1 MSMTLSDWMLKYLIF
16 NWSWRGRLPTWFF
29 QILIGNIW
37 LSQIIRTQ
45 KKSIHSQ
52 YNIQS
57 FCFLTFWISSDHLMT
72 FRYHILCF
80 FWEQTW
86 TKVEQR
92 PDNLIYFSIFDH
104 SLLYIINWKR
114 CMMYKVVRS
123 DGKRFLNNFD
133 HIEYYVVEC
142 CSINICYLVFKRRSL
157 GFKVLCNNWREE
169 NSHEIR
175 EQSSK

>member
-37 LSQIIRTQ
+37 LSQIIRTH

-104 SLLYIINWKR
+104 FTLHDKLETLYDVQSCKEWWK
-114 CMMYKVVRS
+114 
-123 DGKRFLNNFD
+123 GKERFLNNFY
-133 HIEYYVVEC
+133 HIEYYIC
-142 CSINICYLVFKRRSL
+142 CRM
-157 GFKVLCNNWREE
+157 LCL
-169 NSHEIR
+169 
-175 EQSSK
+175 